1 MGGTVLRGIIPL
13 RNFVFTNFQTSYQ
26 CVLTDIFVEKSLLQV
41 WAYPVFMRHDFM
53 NTFMIYLS
61 FQYPLVKIT
70 VDDNL
75 VITAIDAVKKNEQ
88 KLTPTAITALRE
100 YIGFQLVLPRT
111 SD

>member
-1 MGGTVLRGIIPL
+1 MGGTVLKGRIPL
-13 RNFVFTNFQTSYQ
+13 RNFVYTNFQTAYQ

-53 NTFMIYLS
+53 NTFMIYA
-61 FQYPLVKIT
+61 FT
-70 VDDNL
+70 
-75 VITAIDAVKKNEQ
+75 T
-88 KLTPTAITALRE
+88 LRK